1 MVATLSTMQSLG
13 SPAFYFKLTDVR
25 TNLLVELSSNIKQPI
40 LLMFICNHCPYVLH
54 LISQLT
60 DIANQAQ
67 ENGFFVAAISS
78 NDIQSYPQD
87 SPVRMLEFANNY
99 GFNFPYLFDE
109 SQTVAKNYGAAYTPD
124 FFVYD
129 KQHKLAYR
137 GQMDNAS
144 PTNTL
149 PVNGDDLSQA
159 LYAVLSGNKPPA
171 QQLPSIGCNI
181 KWKPGNEPF

>member
-1 MVATLSTMQSLG
+1 MVATLSTMQSLS
-13 SPAFYFKLTDVR
+13 SPAFYFKLTNVR
-25 TNLLVELSSNIKQPI
+25 TNLLVELSSNIEQPI

-54 LISQLT
+54 LIDQLT

-78 NDIQSYPQD
+78 NDIQNYPQD
-87 SPVRMLEFANNY
+87 APDKMLEFANNY
-99 GFNFPYLFDE
+99 GFHFPYLYDE
-109 SQTVAKNYGAAYTPD
+109 SQTVAKNYGAACTPD

-129 KQHKLAYR
+129 KHHKLAYR
-137 GQMDNAS
+137 GQIDSAR

-149 PVNGDDLSQA
+149 PVSGDDLSQA
-159 LYAVLSGNKPPA
+159 LNAVLSGKKPSA

>member
-1 MVATLSTMQSLG
+1 MVTTLSKMQNLG

-25 TNLLVELSSNIKQPI
+25 TNVLVELSSKVEQPI
-40 LLMFICNHCPYVLH
+40 LLMFICNHCPFVLH
-54 LISQLT
+54 LIDQLT
-60 DIANQAQ
+60 SIANQAQ

-87 SPVRMLEFANNY
+87 APDKMLEFANNY
-99 GFNFPYLFDE
+99 RFNFPYLFDE
-109 SQTVAKNYGAAYTPD
+109 SQTVAKNYGAACTPD

-137 GQMDNAS
+137 GQMDNAR
-144 PTNTL
+144 PTNAL

-159 LYAVLSGNKPPA
+159 LYAVLNNKISPA

-181 KWKPGNEPF
+181 KWKPGNEPY